1 MNEKIITPL
10 QERTDAKLR
19 YAEIHL
25 DELKSIERL
34 GGDDFDRAHQESF
47 LYHLLGAKDAFLIE
61 LNTYYSVGLGS
72 NGLSMGKLLNA
83 LKEKG
88 RRSEELAELYTL
100 ESDERSWLFDAKAM
114 RNHSTHVLGVKRHFH
129 LGGVNDGKI
138 FLTNPESGEKIERDF
153 IDDFTN
159 WLNQMRSLLGRLRVS
174 ALNECQS
181 SLDELNNS

>member
-1 MNEKIITPL
+1 MMNENNITPL

-61 LNTYYSVGLGS
+61 LNTYYAVGLGS
-72 NGLSMGKLLNA
+72 NGLSIGKLRRA
-83 LKEKG
+83 LKDKG
-88 RRSEELAELYTL
+88 RKSGELAELYKL
-100 ESDERSWLFDAKAM
+100 ENDERSWLFDAKAM

-153 IDDFTN
+153 IDDFNN
-159 WLNQMRSLLGRLRVS
+159 WLHQMRSLLSRLRVS
-174 ALNECQS
+174 AVDECQRI
-181 SLDELNNS
+181 LDDSK